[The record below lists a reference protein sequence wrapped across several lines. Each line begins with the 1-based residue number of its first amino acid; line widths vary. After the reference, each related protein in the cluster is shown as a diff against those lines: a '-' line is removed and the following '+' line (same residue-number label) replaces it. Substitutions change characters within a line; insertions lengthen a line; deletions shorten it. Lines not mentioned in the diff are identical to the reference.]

1 MTKVLLI
8 TPYGYQ
14 NTGIRLL
21 SATLREGEFEAPIL
35 FMKAWR
41 NNDIQPPTEDE
52 FGLLQ
57 DFVKKTVPDIIGIG
71 FGTPYLKIVSE
82 MTGRLREVSGAHII
96 WGGVHPTIAPE
107 DCIEIADSVCV
118 GEGERPLLDLA
129 RAFRDG
135 TPIEET
141 PNLWI
146 RTPEGVR
153 KNRPRQLLQNLDAL
167 PYAHLAEAEMAS
179 IEDGQLRHGNPSKDN
194 VLYRIFASRGC
205 PFACSFCYNSQ
216 FRQIFSGLGRY
227 HRTRTVESVMKELE
241 ASVARLPKLRRIRFD
256 DDTFVF
262 PSSWIKEFVG
272 EYTRRIGLPFDIL
285 LNPQA
290 ANEETLRLLK
300 EAGLVHVQVGIQSG
314 SEDEVEE
321 HFSREGSNAQTLGLA
336 RLLNDIGIEV
346 TYDLIL
352 DNPLATRRDKEAMI
366 DLLLQ
371 LPRPFA
377 LFIYSLT
384 NFPKSEITDNL
395 LEMGLISPEEVEGRA
410 TKSFEQFRLS
420 LGYPRPAEETFFASL
435 ISMTSKGFIPGR
447 LIKGVSRNTFLRE
460 HPAPVRWAAEAANVI
475 KLAGVAFRMMR
486 RGELSAFK
494 IAEYASFK
502 RRLIQ

>member
-21 SATLREGEFEAPIL
+21 SATLREGGFDAPIL

-41 NNDIQPPTEDE
+41 NNDIQPPIESE
-52 FGLLQ
+52 FRLLQ
-57 DFVKKTVPDIIGIG
+57 DFVKEADPDIIGIG

-135 TPIEET
+135 SPIEET
-141 PNLWI
+141 ANLWI
-146 RTPEGVR
+146 RGPEGVR
-153 KNRPRQLLQNLDAL
+153 KNRPRPLLQNLDDL

-179 IEDGQLRHGNPSKDN
+179 IEDGRLRHGNPSKDN
-194 VLYRIFASRGC
+194 ALYRIFASRGC

-216 FRQIFSGLGRY
+216 FRQIFDGLGRY
-227 HRTRTVESVMKELE
+227 HRTRTVEGVFEELE
-241 ASVARLPKLRRIRFD
+241 AARERLPKLRRIRFD

-262 PSSWIKEFVG
+262 PPAWIEAFAR
-272 EYTRRIGLPFDIL
+272 EYPRRIGLPFDIL

-290 ANEETLRLLK
+290 ADETTLRRLK

-321 HFSREGSNAQTLGLA
+321 HFSREGSNAQTLELA

-420 LGYPRPAEETFFASL
+420 LSYPRPAEETFFASL

-447 LIKGVSRNTFLRE
+447 LIKSVSRSAFLRA
-460 HPAPVRWAAEAANVI
+460 HPAPVRWAAEAANII
-475 KLAGVAFRMMR
+475 KLAAVAFKMLR